1 MTYLIG
7 LIADLVKGHYK
18 KDVSYNIK
26 KYMNVNTFV
35 FNYEYNVAK
44 CKKDFSNYTL
54 IVLMAYIGA
63 SLLLLNK
70 VLVPIFEGDKY
81 FRIWIMVLLVLL
93 ILIMVIIS
101 KKLFRYFLGD
111 FGDLNNVDMTKKEA
125 LKKHKDLLA
134 ILTYY
139 IISYTLIAISIV
151 TAKTIFLIIPILMF
165 FLMIPVNE
173 IYEKRFQKIQR
184 SVKEYY
190 KDLIIVKTADKIN
203 KYKTSETIIQIL
215 SNNDLVIIE
224 DEKRYSNLIRA
235 NEIKYVKIEND
246 LYYIKDGKY
255 NLKENYFEDK
265 KILKNKNIR
274 LRKKL

>member
-1 MTYLIG
+1 M
-7 LIADLVKGHYK
+7 
-18 KDVSYNIK
+18 
-26 KYMNVNTFV
+26 
-35 FNYEYNVAK
+35 
-44 CKKDFSNYTL
+44 
-54 IVLMAYIGA
+54 
-63 SLLLLNK
+63 
-70 VLVPIFEGDKY
+70 
-81 FRIWIMVLLVLL
+81 LL

-111 FGDLNNVDMTKKEA
+111 LGDLNNVDMTKKEA

-190 KDLIIVKTADKIN
+190 KDLIICNMLKKNARQIIYLIVFACGVRLIYLSFYAKDNWIN
-203 KYKTSETIIQIL
+203 IFSGVGTGLLTSL
-215 SNNDLVIIE
+215 VVSVII
-224 DEKRYSNLIRA
+224 NA
-235 NEIKYVKIEND
+235 
-246 LYYIKDGKY
+246 
-255 NLKENYFEDK
+255 
-265 KILKNKNIR
+265 
-274 LRKKL
+274 